1 MAYLYVNNYIT
12 YTFSIVAF
20 MLSTS
25 LIRDVYKGHQIG
37 KSNFNFRKWASASI
51 WF

>member
-12 YTFSIVAF
+12 YAFSIVAF

-25 LIRDVYKGHQIG
+25 LIQDVYKGYQIAIRWV
-37 KSNFNFRKWASASI
+37 KFQF
-51 WF
+51 